1 MPPKAACIPTTDP
14 SDSALIALCNEFLRR
29 NVEILNLG
37 STKELSDRLF
47 IRLARATLSQRA
59 LLADIAAL
67 PVSSLEGWRN
77 WFKVAVAVLGA
88 FRDFREPGCPARP
101 RHNGRLC
108 LADPDMTP
116 RSTLAAAIFW
126 VGIAGLGWALK
137 FALVVH

>member
-29 NVEILNLG
+29 NVEIPNLG

-77 WFKVAVAVLGA
+77 RFKVAVTCSGPFEISESQDVQH
-88 FRDFREPGCPARP
+88 AR
-101 RHNGRLC
+101 
-108 LADPDMTP
+108 ATM
-116 RSTLAAAIFW
+116 
-126 VGIAGLGWALK
+126 VGFVWQTRT
-137 FALVVH
+137 